1 MFFALERTNMQTTD
15 HTPTWAIFGFF
26 KAIFDMLN
34 NKGLIKPDNIAVAFD
49 VSRHTF
55 RLEKYEGYKAN
66 RDTMPDSLRPQL
78 SLIMEG
84 LNALNIPIYTKEG
97 FEGDDII
104 GTIST
109 KAKELGHKTYI
120 LTGDRDS
127 LQLIDKEGFI
137 KVLIPSK
144 GELVEYDW
152 DRVYDKM
159 QIYPDQVV
167 DYKALC
173 GDTSD
178 NIPGVKG
185 IGPKTASDLLNNYK
199 TLDNIYENLNNITKK
214 SVVEKLKEN
223 KETAYLSQFLATIKT
238 DVDIDFDFNKTCL
251 EIEQKQKV
259 IDYFKKLQF
268 YSFVKNID
276 RLLEPFMCKNET
288 NEPLIEENIVKFSD
302 SEFTQTSLFGN
313 VDPVNKKEEIK
324 TKKEVD
330 IKDFNF
336 TKKTAFLINEND
348 CYFANNETI
357 TKTTLENAKKY
368 LEDENIKK
376 ISYDIKSNLYIFKNI
391 KGVINDIMLTSYVL
405 DSSRK
410 HDLISQIQ
418 SYLDIMPDEKDYK
431 VLVSSICDLSEIYEN
446 KLNDKEK
453 FLAYNVELNLAF
465 VLFEMETYGVSLDIE
480 YLKELNK
487 EIDGLIKNYEDKI
500 YSLANTTF
508 NINSP
513 KQVADILFNTLQ
525 IKPKK
530 KNKTGYSTS
539 AKILE
544 DLAQDYE
551 IARDILEHRTYM
563 KLKTTYVDNLPK
575 LLKSDNKIHTHYNQT
590 ITTTG
595 RLSSSDPNLQNIPV
609 RTDFSNR
616 IRAAFIAGDPDNY
629 TILSADYSQIEL
641 RLLAHI
647 SSDEALINAF
657 NHDVDIHTITASKVF
672 GVNINEVTKEMRR
685 KAKAVNF
692 GIIYGQTRYG
702 LASALD
708 ISPFEAQDFID
719 KYFRTYPKINT
730 YITNTLIDAHQKGYV
745 ETLFGRKRY
754 LKEELN
760 SRNAKIRE
768 FAERAAINAPL
779 QGTSADLI
787 KMAMVELNKNLKDFR
802 AHIIIQVHDELVLEV
817 HKNDIDPVKEIVLK
831 SMQLNQPLCV
841 PLIVDIKAGKSW
853 MESK

>member
-1 MFFALERTNMQTTD
+1 
-15 HTPTWAIFGFF
+15 
-26 KAIFDMLN
+26 
-34 NKGLIKPDNIAVAFD
+34 
-49 VSRHTF
+49 
-55 RLEKYEGYKAN
+55 
-66 RDTMPDSLRPQL
+66 
-78 SLIMEG
+78 
-84 LNALNIPIYTKEG
+84 
-97 FEGDDII
+97 
-104 GTIST
+104 
-109 KAKELGHKTYI
+109 
-120 LTGDRDS
+120 
-127 LQLIDKEGFI
+127 
-137 KVLIPSK
+137 
-144 GELVEYDW
+144 
-152 DRVYDKM
+152 
-159 QIYPDQVV
+159 
-167 DYKALC
+167 
-173 GDTSD
+173 
-178 NIPGVKG
+178 
-185 IGPKTASDLLNNYK
+185 
-199 TLDNIYENLNNITKK
+199 
-214 SVVEKLKEN
+214 
-223 KETAYLSQFLATIKT
+223 
-238 DVDIDFDFNKTCL
+238 
-251 EIEQKQKV
+251 
-259 IDYFKKLQF
+259 
-268 YSFVKNID
+268 
-276 RLLEPFMCKNET
+276 
-288 NEPLIEENIVKFSD
+288 
-302 SEFTQTSLFGN
+302 
-313 VDPVNKKEEIK
+313 
-324 TKKEVD
+324 
-330 IKDFNF
+330 
-336 TKKTAFLINEND
+336 
-348 CYFANNETI
+348 
-357 TKTTLENAKKY
+357 
-368 LEDENIKK
+368 
-376 ISYDIKSNLYIFKNI
+376 
-391 KGVINDIMLTSYVL
+391 
-405 DSSRK
+405 
-410 HDLISQIQ
+410 
-418 SYLDIMPDEKDYK
+418 
-431 VLVSSICDLSEIYEN
+431 
-446 KLNDKEK
+446 
-453 FLAYNVELNLAF
+453 
-465 VLFEMETYGVSLDIE
+465 METYGVSLDIE

-647 SSDEALINAF
+647 SGDEALINAF